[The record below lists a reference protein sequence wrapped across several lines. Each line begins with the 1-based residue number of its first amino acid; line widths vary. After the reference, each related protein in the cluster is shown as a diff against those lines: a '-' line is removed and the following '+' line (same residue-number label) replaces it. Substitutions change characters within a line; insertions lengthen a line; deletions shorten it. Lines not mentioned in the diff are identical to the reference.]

1 MRWPRSVAEAT
12 YSTHMTKKQKI
23 ILNFQKKQY
32 QWDISYHDWLY
43 SNNPTGQHLQIRT
56 NQDYLGKYLALCC
69 FRTKDTPNPLMFYL
83 NLLYRVKQFMNQEHC
98 KRIQP
103 TWTAELPYSVIFNR
117 FLPRSKV
124 VEKAKELGITC
135 DFDLFGE
142 QAKNIAE
149 CKAMKFKLCKA
160 VVAPYLD
167 LLQKAGLITW
177 STKRKSDGTEAAQF
191 FVKIDTSIDVDLD
204 KSYDVDKTL
213 HRNFLAIPYCM
224 MFDADKITSLQMMSF
239 ILFFASKSSVT
250 KSQDGESLADFTA
263 IAKKNNIGELFASA
277 SPKFKQCCAQN
288 KLDTNAAV
296 GYTLSEE
303 FLKLMNSEFMRQ
315 EAGCLILD
323 QAPSQNIKDNSTSK
337 FIINKLDEK
346 LDERREVSDDY
357 IRVSDALFYNIQEFK
372 QRATIYRAKDGS
384 VCLVYNARDGVPDY
398 HIKYVKDVFAKYKT
412 IIDDALLSVLRRHF
426 NINYAPI
433 LLLVDS

>member
-1 MRWPRSVAEAT
+1 MRWPRSTAEAT
-12 YSTHMTKKQKI
+12 YSVRMTKKQKI

-124 VEKAKELGITC
+124 VEKAEELGITC

-191 FVKIDTSIDVDLD
+191 FVKIDASIDIDLD
-204 KSYDVDKTL
+204 KSYEADKRL
-213 HRNFLAIPYCM
+213 HRDFLAIPYCM
-224 MFDADKITSLQMMSF
+224 MFDVDKITSLQMMSF
-239 ILFFASKSSVT
+239 ILFFASKSSIT

-263 IAKKNNIGELFASA
+263 IAKKNNIGELFASV

-323 QAPSQNIKDNSTSK
+323 QAPSKNINDSAVSK
-337 FIINKLDEK
+337 FIIEKLDEK

-384 VCLVYNARDGVPDY
+384 INLIYDAREGVALASVLLARSVFT
-398 HIKYVKDVFAKYKT
+398 KYET
-412 IIDDALLSVLRRHF
+412 IIKDALLSVLRRHF
-426 NINYAPI
+426 NINYATI
-433 LLLVDS
+433 SLLVDS

>member
-1 MRWPRSVAEAT
+1 MS
-12 YSTHMTKKQKI
+12 SLKKQKI

-56 NQDYLGKYLALCC
+56 NQDYLDKYLALCC

-191 FVKIDTSIDVDLD
+191 FVKIDTSIDIDLD
-204 KSYDVDKTL
+204 KSYDTDKTL

-224 MFDADKITSLQMMSF
+224 MFDADKITSMQMMSF
-239 ILFFASKSSVT
+239 ILFFASKSSIT
-250 KSQDGESLADFTA
+250 KSRDSESLADFTA

-315 EAGCLILD
+315 EVGCLILD
-323 QAPSQNIKDNSTSK
+323 QAPNKNINDGATSK

-346 LDERREVSDDY
+346 LDEKREVSDDY

-372 QRATIYRAKDGS
+372 DRTTIFKAKDGS
-384 VCLVYNARDGVPDY
+384 VNLIYDAREGVALASVLLARSVFT
-398 HIKYVKDVFAKYKT
+398 KYET
-412 IIDDALLSVLRRHF
+412 IIKDTLLSVLRRHL
-426 NINYAPI
+426 NINYAKI
-433 LLLVDS
+433 SLLVDS

>member
-32 QWDISYHDWLY
+32 QWDTSYHDWLY

-191 FVKIDTSIDVDLD
+191 FVKIDTSIDIDLD
-204 KSYDVDKTL
+204 KSYDTGKRL

-239 ILFFASKSSVT
+239 ILFFASKSSIT

-263 IAKKNNIGELFASA
+263 IAKKNNIGELFASV

-323 QAPSQNIKDNSTSK
+323 QAPSKNINDSSVSK
-337 FIINKLDEK
+337 FIIEKLDEK

-372 QRATIYRAKDGS
+372 QRVTIYRAKDGS
-384 VCLVYNARDGVPDY
+384 INLIYDAREGVALASVLLARSVFT
-398 HIKYVKDVFAKYKT
+398 KYET
-412 IIDDALLSVLRRHF
+412 IIKDALLSVLRRHF

-433 LLLVDS
+433 SLLVDS